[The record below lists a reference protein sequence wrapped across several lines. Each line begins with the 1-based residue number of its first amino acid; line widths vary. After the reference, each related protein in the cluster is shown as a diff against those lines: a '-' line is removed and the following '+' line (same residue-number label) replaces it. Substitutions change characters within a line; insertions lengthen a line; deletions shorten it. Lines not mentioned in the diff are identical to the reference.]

1 MLLTRMQESASRY
14 PDKIAVQMKTG
25 DRYQQYTYRD
35 LVRSVAS
42 VARSLSEHGIG
53 KGDRIALL
61 SENRPEWMIAYLAVM
76 AYGAV
81 VVPLDAQLTDK
92 EVALLLASS
101 EAKAVFVSDGGR
113 QKLPGNGPLI
123 VISFDPGEGV
133 PFHDM
138 LTAHHDA
145 AIPPAPSGGDLAAIL
160 YTSGTT
166 GDPKGVMLSQGNLAS
181 NRESVIKLDLVDH
194 TDNLLLLLPLHH
206 TYPAMVCILL
216 PFAIG
221 ATVTILNSLK
231 GPDILACMRE
241 TGVSVLV
248 GVPLLYSGLRRAIF
262 DEIRKKPAPV
272 RMLVRMFLGINR
284 LLLKTTGTN
293 IGKALFGAVHAKFG
307 QRFRFFASG
316 GARLEPDV
324 YTDMTNLGF
333 SIIEGYGL
341 TETSPVSAFN
351 PLSKQKAGSIGIAL
365 PDVEVRIDHPDE
377 NGMGEIAVRGPNVM
391 LGYYKKPEETAEVLR
406 DGWFYTGDLGY
417 RDRDGYFF
425 ITGRSKEMIVLSTG
439 KKIFPDEL
447 EKFYK
452 QIPAI
457 KEICLIQGERGLE
470 AAVVPDFDYLKKKNL
485 SNSRET
491 IAFEIE
497 DLAKDL
503 PPYKRITGL
512 KIFKEPLPATRLGKL
527 KRSKVRELYQ
537 HGGEPSDKTV
547 PEVDSTLLSDPVAKK
562 LVACLEPFSAKKKI
576 APGDNLELDLGLD
589 SLARVEFVVS
599 IEKSFG
605 VSLPDSFGSEVFTV
619 KDTVLKIKE
628 LLASG
633 PLKAGGGVRTSW
645 ADILAQEPEKEARET
660 VRLEFGPIVEGV
672 RDSIRLLLTAAMKVY
687 GRLSATGVENLPEK
701 GPYIIAPNHL
711 SLADVPAIVAA
722 ISGKTG
728 SQFFF
733 LGYNE
738 YFGGPIMSKIS
749 KIFHVIP
756 VDMDTRLHNALQL
769 SAYVLRRGKI
779 LLVFPEGSRS
789 RDGGI
794 KEFKK
799 GVGIIAK
806 ELSIP
811 IVPVAISG
819 TYQMLPSGRM
829 FPKPSKVRVSFG
841 KAIHPGGRDYDEI
854 VKTLYGE
861 VVKMLEEQKSE
872 ARSQKPD

>member
-1 MLLTRMQESASRY
+1 MILTRMQEAASQY
-14 PDKIAVQMKTG
+14 PDKIAVQMKAG

-35 LVRSVAS
+35 LVRGVAS
-42 VARSLSEHGIG
+42 VARSLSEHGIN
-53 KGDRIALL
+53 KGDRLALL
-61 SENRPEWMIAYLAVM
+61 SENRPEWMIAYLAVI

-81 VVPLDAQLTDK
+81 IVPLDAQLTDK
-92 EVALLLASS
+92 EVALLLTSS
-101 EAKAVFVSDGGR
+101 EAKAVFVSDATR
-113 QKLPGNGPLI
+113 QKLHKKGQLV
-123 VISFDPGEGV
+123 VISFDPGEGAS
-133 PFHDM
+133 FHDM
-138 LTAHHDA
+138 VTAHHDA
-145 AIPPAPSGGDLAAIL
+145 AVLPAPSAGDLAAIL

-181 NRESVIKLDLVDH
+181 NLESVIKLELFDH

-206 TYPAMVCILL
+206 TYPAMACILL
-216 PFAIG
+216 PFAMG

-241 TGVSVLV
+241 TGVSVLI

-272 RMLVRMFLGINR
+272 RMMVSMFLGINR
-284 LLLKTTGTN
+284 LLLRTTGTN

-307 QRFRFFASG
+307 PKFRFFASG

-324 YTDMTNLGF
+324 HTDMTNLGF
-333 SIIEGYGL
+333 TIIEGYGL

-365 PDVEVRIDHPDE
+365 PDVEVRIDNPDQD
-377 NGMGEIAVRGPNVM
+377 GMGEIAVRGPNVM

-417 RDRDGYFF
+417 RDKDGYFF

-452 QIPAI
+452 QIPSI

-470 AAVVPDFDYLKKKNL
+470 AAVVPDFDYLKKMNL

-512 KIFKEPLPATRLGKL
+512 KIFKESLPATRLGKL

-537 HGGEPSDKTV
+537 QGGERTDKPIQESD
-547 PEVDSTLLSDPVAKK
+547 SALLSDPVAKK
-562 LVACLEPFSAKKKI
+562 LLACLEPFSAKKNI
-576 APGDNLELDLGLD
+576 VPDDNLELDLGLD
-589 SLARVEFVVS
+589 SLARVELVVS

-605 VSLPDSFGSEVFTV
+605 ISLPDSFGSEVFTV
-619 KDTVLKIKE
+619 KDAVLKIKE

-633 PLKAGGGVRTSW
+633 PLKAGERVRSSW
-645 ADILAQEPEKEARET
+645 ADILAQEPAEEARAM
-660 VRLEFGPIVEGV
+660 VRLEFGPIITAV
-672 RDSIRLLLTAAMKVY
+672 RYTVKLLLTLAMKVY
-687 GRLSATGVENLPEK
+687 GRLSATGIENLPVK
-701 GPYIIAPNHL
+701 GAYIIAPNHL
-711 SLADVPAIVAA
+711 SLADVPSITAS
-722 ISGKTG
+722 ISVKT
-728 SQFFF
+728 SSRVFF
-733 LGYNE
+733 LGATE
-738 YFGGPIMSKIS
+738 FFGGTIASKIAR
-749 KIFHVIP
+749 IFHVIP

-769 SAYVLRRGKI
+769 SAYVLRHGKV

-799 GVGIIAK
+799 GVGIIAR
-806 ELSIP
+806 ELNIP

-819 TYQMLPSGRM
+819 TYEMLPSGRL
-829 FPKPSKVRVSFG
+829 FPRPARISVSFG
-841 KAIHPGGRDYDEI
+841 KPIHPGGKDYDEI

-861 VVKMLEEQKSE
+861 VVGLLDAMKTKSG
-872 ARSQKPD
+872 